1 MLLTHLFNSL
11 PGAEATVAAVV
22 VVVLLLIVVM
32 VVVIVLVLVLL
43 RSVIMKWETACSWCC
58 MFSLTQTF
66 TKVVI
71 I

>member
-32 VVVIVLVLVLL
+32 VVVIVLVLL

-58 MFSLTQTF
+58 MFSLTQAF